1 MFKFKPDE
9 ENSGRGVDN
18 SIELLQGLSRMITI
32 EIESLKLMRE
42 HGEERALGFNEEV
55 KRLEISLIH
64 RALLRSGGNQREAAK
79 LLQLRPS
86 TLNAKIKKLRIK
98 YQPQR
103 VPRIR
108 PDDAADQTWLSVEK
122 G

>member
-1 MFKFKPDE
+1 MFKPNG

-42 HGEERALGFNEEV
+42 QGEERGLGFNEEV
-55 KRLEISLIH
+55 KRLEVSLIH

-103 VPRIR
+103 TPGTR
-108 PDDAADQTWLSVEK
+108 PDDAADPTWMLLEK